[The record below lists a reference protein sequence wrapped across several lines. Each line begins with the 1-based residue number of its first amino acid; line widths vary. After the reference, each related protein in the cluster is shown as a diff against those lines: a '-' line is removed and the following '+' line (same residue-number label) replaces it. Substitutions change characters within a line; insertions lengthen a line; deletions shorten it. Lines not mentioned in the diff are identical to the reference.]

1 MVEWTA
7 SFMVDG
13 DPTVLMEEF
22 SNLMNEYQH
31 EASLFDSM
39 GDLVL
44 TNGRGI

>member
-13 DPTVLMEEF
+13 NPDVLMDAF
-22 SNLMNEYQH
+22 AQLMNEYQY